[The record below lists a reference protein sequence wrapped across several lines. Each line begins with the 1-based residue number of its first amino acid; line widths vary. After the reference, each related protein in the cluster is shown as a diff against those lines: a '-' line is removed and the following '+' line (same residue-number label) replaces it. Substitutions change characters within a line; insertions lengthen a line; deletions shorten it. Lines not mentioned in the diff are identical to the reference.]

1 MFTEDYYKMSWQK
14 GGHCKD
20 SYRILKVPDNN
31 LPCRARLSGY
41 EPRTTAWGQTVLA
54 RHHPGMNRS
63 LVRRQ
68 EAHVKRHPVILH
80 HHHPA
85 FCLKMSEIGRT
96 AFTGGASRCGCHSH
110 SHRCGWRVLAP
121 WGLPQPQPQMWLK
134 GFGTVGT
141 RCQNVSW
148 DRLVLARRP
157 PPRPLNR
164 VVTVR
169 LTQGHIAHAWS
180 QQLWID

>member
-54 RHHPGMNRS
+54 CHHPGMNRS

-85 FCLKMSEIGRT
+85 FC
-96 AFTGGASRCGCHSH
+96 HSH

-121 WGLPQPQPQMWLK
+121 WGLGVKMSA
-134 GFGTVGT
+134 GTGSFSLADRRRGHWT
-141 RCQNVSW
+141 VSSPSALLRAISLTCGINL
-148 DRLVLARRP
+148 RLMV
-157 PPRPLNR
+157 
-164 VVTVR
+164 
-169 LTQGHIAHAWS
+169 
-180 QQLWID
+180 